1 MKRFYFILLF
11 AAVAFVSCSNTSDNS
26 LPSPA
31 DTTDTSS
38 ALHLN
43 WADSTLWYEGEERL
57 ATVDANQVD
66 VFYLLPTCLSAWTG
80 SDGTIHYNADPSQTA
95 HCEAWRLSA
104 ELADTIFATRA
115 NLFLPYYR
123 QVVFDALEG
132 EHATTAY
139 DMATRDVLDS
149 FDYYL
154 AHYNGGRRFV
164 LAGYSQGGQMVKALL
179 KHMDDNTYRR
189 LVAAY
194 IVGFGVTAAD
204 TVTQSGHQTSH
215 IRLAQNAT
223 DTGVTVAF
231 NSVTQADA
239 ICPLLCRDNIACIN
253 PVSWTT
259 SSTSAV
265 LLKAGE
271 TPKTDDARF
280 PYGTAVV
287 AKDGSADVTVG
298 IDATNHVLRVDNID
312 ASRYFLPALQ
322 SFFPVGNLHLQELF
336 FYGDHLR
343 ENVLLRSA
351 KP

>member
-1 MKRFYFILLF
+1 MKRFYLFLLF
-11 AAVAFVSCSNTSDNS
+11 AAAVFVSCSHTLDNS
-26 LPSPA
+26 VPKSDDSTA
-31 DTTDTSS
+31 TAT
-38 ALHLN
+38 AEHLN
-43 WADSTLWYEGEERL
+43 WADSTLWYEGDKRL
-57 ATVDANQVD
+57 STVDASQVD

-80 SDGTIHYNADPSQTA
+80 SDGTVHYNADPSQA
-95 HCEAWRLSA
+95 DHREAWRLSA

-132 EHATTAY
+132 EHSTAAY
-139 DMATRDVLDS
+139 DMATRDVLDA

-204 TVTQSGHQTSH
+204 TITQTGHQTSH

-231 NSVTQADA
+231 NSVTRPEA

-259 SSTSAV
+259 SSTPAV

-271 TPKTDDARF
+271 TPKADDARF

-287 AKDGSADVTVG
+287 ASQPNADVTVSV
-298 IDATNHVLRVDNID
+298 DEANHVLRVDNID
-312 ASRYFLPALQ
+312 PSRYFLSALQ

-336 FYGDHLR
+336 FYGASLR
-343 ENVLLRSA
+343 ENVLLRSS